1 MLRVSM
7 NSYCYYTSC
16 KLELPMNNVLRKE
29 MFNELVKIDL
39 PNMVEYTITNI
50 KESCDRFTNN
60 QIIDS

>member
-1 MLRVSM
+1 
-7 NSYCYYTSC
+7 
-16 KLELPMNNVLRKE
+16 MNNVLRKE